1 MFTKPDDD
9 LLLQI
14 ARQHFPQIE
23 TLDHRNA
30 DELDFHQ
37 IAVWTL
43 KAALEAAFAA
53 GRASAAP

>member
-1 MFTKPDDD
+1 MFTKPEDD

-14 ARQHFPQIE
+14 ARQHIAGLE
-23 TLDHRNA
+23 TLDDRKA
-30 DELDFHQ
+30 DDLDFHQ